1 MTSRWMFRQS
11 LALTVLAFVT
21 TGPCSSAWAEDV
33 LLDTRFGANGIV
45 STPIESHAL
54 AIQADGRIIVVGAIN
69 GDFGVVRYNVDG
81 SLDVTFGQGGVVQTD
96 LGGNDSADQ
105 VVLSDDGRILVGGA
119 AGLARYN
126 ADGSLDAGFGIG
138 GLVT

>member
-1 MTSRWMFRQS
+1 M
-11 LALTVLAFVT
+11 
-21 TGPCSSAWAEDV
+21 
-33 LLDTRFGANGIV
+33 
-45 STPIESHAL
+45 
-54 AIQADGRIIVVGAIN
+54 
-69 GDFGVVRYNVDG
+69 VRYNVDG